1 MWFYSSFF
9 HPNIIQLAVIHPAQ
23 QQQQQQQA
31 VLVETA
37 AAAASTS

>member
-23 QQQQQQQA
+23 QQQQQA